1 MKENPDMRLLFTCGL
16 FFFCTISQAQLR
28 QVSIV
33 QQPTAQKRN
42 LSARVQ
48 SLSAMQLPFWDDF
61 SFNNSKN
68 YPNDSLWQYGHSVWV
83 NTGMGINPPTLKV
96 ATFDGIDSL
105 GKPYNITNALAKGV
119 ADKLISRPIRM
130 DLVNSLNNDR
140 DSVFIFFYYQYQG
153 NGEAPDPQDE
163 FSLWFKQDATTWKKV
178 WAVQYDTLKDKT
190 KFVPVKIYVKPNCS
204 TCFHNDFQFR
214 FQNFARLSGPFDTW
228 NLDYVYVSNGK
239 GLYPVIDTDGPRYYK
254 DFADR
259 AIATPLTS
267 VLKQYQSMPAKH
279 LLAKPDTALN
289 YMTITATD
297 QRADQIRGTRS
308 GIQPVYLIS
317 HLTTTFRLNKIVTKE
332 LSTIFDNLPSQDF
345 AYGNIYTFVFDSL
358 PNLSRLD
365 PKVDS
370 IALKFHVAINS
381 GDNKNKIS
389 YDSLT
394 PPPNSK
400 IIKVVKGDY
409 DTSAY
414 KPIEF
419 RYNDTTSTNF
429 IFSNYYAYDD
439 GVAEYAATL
448 TQTGNYLAYQFD
460 MLYSKPDTLVA
471 VDFYFPHVGD
481 ETNQVLQ
488 MTILDNQVL
497 DGTTTKPVPLT
508 LPQDFTVVRTENNK
522 FTRVPLAEAVVVSKK
537 FFISYKQNSN
547 TVIGVGLDKNSDSG
561 GKIFANLGTGWGPAD
576 LHGNLMIRPVFG
588 NPGKAKGPITAVDEE
603 KVRFYPNPNHGT
615 FYLSQSV
622 QNLQVI
628 DVAGRSVLFTQEDSF
643 EAMQI
648 TLRNPSSGIYVARYF
663 NGTQWRTEKIMVLP

>member
-1 MKENPDMRLLFTCGL
+1 MKENPDMRLFFICGL
-16 FFFCTISQAQLR
+16 FFCYTISQAQLR

-33 QQPTAQKRN
+33 QQPTSQKRN

-48 SLSAMQLPFWDDF
+48 SLSAMKLPFWDDF
-61 SFNNSKN
+61 SFNNSPKN
-68 YPNDSLWQYGHSVWV
+68 YPHDSLWQYGHSVWV

-130 DLVNSLNNDR
+130 DLVNPSDQ

-163 FSLWFKQDATTWKKV
+163 FSLWFKQDSTAWKKV

-190 KFVPVKIYVKPNCS
+190 KFVRVKIYIQPNCS

-239 GLYPVIDTDGPRYYK
+239 SLYPIIDKDGPHYYK
-254 DFADR
+254 DFGDR

-267 VLKQYQSMPAKH
+267 VLKQYHSIPAKH

-289 YMTITATD
+289 YMTITCTN
-297 QRADQIRGTRS
+297 QRADQVDGQRGA
-308 GIQPVYLIS
+308 QPVPLIS
-317 HLTTTFRLNKIVTKE
+317 HLTITHRLNKIVTRQP
-332 LSTIFDNLPSQDF
+332 TIPFDNLPTPNPGIF
-345 AYGNIYTFVFDSL
+345 YGIPSTYVFDRWPDLSL
-358 PNLSRLD
+358 LD
-365 PKVDS
+365 PKTDS
-370 IALKFHVAINS
+370 IALKFHVLIGS
-381 GDNKNKIS
+381 GDHKNKVS
-389 YDSLT
+389 YDSLDVNGNLFKDSLG
-394 PPPNSK
+394 NS
-400 IIKVVKGDY
+400 IRVVKGDY
-409 DTSAY
+409 DTTAY
-414 KPIEF
+414 RPIEF

-439 GVAEYAATL
+439 GIAEYAASL

-460 MLYSKPDTLVA
+460 MMYSKADTLVA
-471 VDFYFPHVGD
+471 VDIYFPHVGD

-488 MTILDNQVL
+488 LTILDNQVL
-497 DGTTTKPVPLT
+497 DATTTNPVPLT
-508 LPQDFTVVRTENNK
+508 TPQDLTVVRTEDNK

-561 GKIFANLGTGWGPAD
+561 GKIFANLGTGWVPAD

-588 NPGKAKGPITAVDEE
+588 NPAKAKGPLTAVEG
-603 KVRFYPNPNHGT
+603 KKLYAYPNPNHGV
-615 FYLSQSV
+615 FYIPQRA
-622 QNLQVI
+622 QGLQVF
-628 DVAGRSVLFTQEDSF
+628 DVAGRSISFVQEGSL
-643 EAMQI
+643 ESTQI
-648 TLRNPSSGIYVARYF
+648 TLANRGVAQKKSWCCRSRCWYD
-663 NGTQWRTEKIMVLP
+663 